1 MKVSLPN
8 ISIRPASGST
18 AIHHHFLMMTES
30 ITIPDGNR
38 ATIHEMVAAQ
48 QSIQEFVVTAEARL
62 NDVEDAMLHD
72 FVVDQ
77 LRELANQYNQQLQF
91 FTARHANH

>member
-1 MKVSLPN
+1 MKVTLPYIN
-8 ISIRPASGST
+8 FIPANDSAPT
-18 AIHHHFLMMTES
+18 DHHFLMMTES
-30 ITIPDGNR
+30 LTIPDGNQ

-48 QSIQEFVVTAEARL
+48 QKIQEFVVIAEARL
-62 NDVEDAMLHD
+62 SDIDDAMLHD

-77 LRELANQYNQQLQF
+77 LRDLATQYNQQLQR

>member
-1 MKVSLPN
+1 MKVSLPYLSF
-8 ISIRPASGST
+8 IPAGDS
-18 AIHHHFLMMTES
+18 APNNHHFLMMTDS
-30 ITIPDGNR
+30 LTIPDGNR

-48 QSIQEFVVTAEARL
+48 QRIQDFVVTAEARL

-77 LRELANQYNQQLQF
+77 LRDLATQYNQQLKL
-91 FTARHANH
+91 FTARHASH